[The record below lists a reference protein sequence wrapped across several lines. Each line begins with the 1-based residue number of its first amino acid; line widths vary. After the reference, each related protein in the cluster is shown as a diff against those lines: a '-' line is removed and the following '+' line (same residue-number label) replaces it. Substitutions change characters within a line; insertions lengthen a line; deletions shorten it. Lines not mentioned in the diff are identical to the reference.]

1 MTRLYEKSLS
11 LHQQNGAMTVL
22 AFADMHGV
30 SLQVMHSYIRAGR
43 VIGAQQDARSKRW
56 TIYPP
61 AVLMDRDGHRV
72 TPGDAFACRARR
84 PELGELKAVDV
95 GTSPHGLSADLSRA
109 DQKTL
114 CALDNPP
121 SGKPGFLPDIS
132 RPADAECGSSESGGL
147 AFDVPPAR
155 MGVDSTASPSNCV
168 AASDGFIV
176 AQSSPSAQGRGN
188 GSGSGDGISRAKRAC
203 FVSADAPRS
212 GSCEE
217 AFDLC
222 GGGSAQGGNDGA
234 FSDAKRVRQLLQE
247 AVAKAHR
254 EGIHYLRLEGREFS
268 QVYAAVDRERSRI
281 RKLVG
286 KGLVA
291 VGDLRVSDSIWQ
303 KLQAMC
309 REGRL
314 L

>member
-1 MTRLYEKSLS
+1 MRYFIK
-11 LHQQNGAMTVL
+11 
-22 AFADMHGV
+22 
-30 SLQVMHSYIRAGR
+30 IGR
-43 VIGAQQDARSKRW
+43 VIGAQQDARSKKW
-56 TIYPP
+56 MIYPP
-61 AVLMDRDGHRV
+61 ALLMDKDGDRVAVPSVTSHGQV
-72 TPGDAFACRARR
+72 TPGARR

-132 RPADAECGSSESGGL
+132 RPPDAECGSSESGGL

-155 MGVDSTASPSNCV
+155 MGVDSTASPSNCG

-176 AQSSPSAQGRGN
+176 AQSSPSAQRRGN
-188 GSGSGDGISRAKRAC
+188 GSGSGAGISHAKRAC
-203 FVSADAPRS
+203 SVFADAPRS

-309 REGRL
+309 REGSL